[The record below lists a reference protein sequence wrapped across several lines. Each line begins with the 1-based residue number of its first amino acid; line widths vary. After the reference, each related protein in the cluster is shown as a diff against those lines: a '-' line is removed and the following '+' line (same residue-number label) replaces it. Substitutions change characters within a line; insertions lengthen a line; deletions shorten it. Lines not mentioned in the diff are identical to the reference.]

1 MRRSSAELRSSQSST
16 RTTSDARRWP
26 PSWCRGPAH
35 VERSVIDF
43 VARSAEDGIVTGLP
57 FTLAFLGVW
66 VVFRVQRDFDLTV
79 DGTFSV
85 GGAIAAALIVR
96 GSDPWLAL
104 GLAALAGGLGGLLT
118 YTLMRVLDLSMVLT
132 SITVSLGLYSVALFI
147 MGQPNLAVI
156 GHQTIFTWFGERTGL
171 GPRDT
176 VTVVVLSGAIV
187 LLGYL
192 IVGWFLRTEMGLA
205 MRASG
210 INPQMAKT
218 VGISPGVML
227 LSAVVLGNAL
237 SGLSGALLVQQQGF
251 ADVSMGVGII
261 LFGITAVL
269 LGEVAT
275 GGYRPGTVW
284 VWPVLLGA
292 LLYRSLLAAAFRAG
306 VPPQF
311 FQGVTALI
319 VLGSVAL
326 GQLIT
331 RQRERYAAGRARSLN
346 ATVDPSPRSPPRPV
360 RDDDTPRASR

>member
-1 MRRSSAELRSSQSST
+1 
-16 RTTSDARRWP
+16 
-26 PSWCRGPAH
+26 
-35 VERSVIDF
+35 VIDF

-66 VVFRVQRDFDLTV
+66 IVFRIQRDFDLTV

-85 GGAIAAALIVR
+85 GGAIAASWIVR
-96 GSDPWLAL
+96 DLDPWVAL
-104 GLAALAGGLGGLLT
+104 LLAAFVGGLGGLLT
-118 YTLMRVLDLSMVLT
+118 YSLMRLLNLSMVLT

-147 MGQPNLAVI
+147 MGQPNVAVI
-156 GHQTIFTWFGERTGL
+156 GHQTIFTWFGELIGR

-176 VTVVVLSGAIV
+176 VTIVALSGMIV
-187 LLGYL
+187 VAVYML
-192 IVGWFLRTEMGLA
+192 VGQFLKTELGLA

-210 INPQMAKT
+210 VNPQMATT
-218 VGISPGVML
+218 VGISPGLML
-227 LSAVVLGNAL
+227 MVAVILGNAL
-237 SGLSGALLVQQQGF
+237 AGMSGALLTQQQGF

-311 FQGVTALI
+311 FQGMTAVI
-319 VLGSVAL
+319 VLGSVAI

-331 RQRERYAAGRARSLN
+331 RQRERRAAARGRAQRR
-346 ATVDPSPRSPPRPV
+346 DRP
-360 RDDDTPRASR
+360 ASGGGTAGGPA

>member
-1 MRRSSAELRSSQSST
+1 
-16 RTTSDARRWP
+16 
-26 PSWCRGPAH
+26 
-35 VERSVIDF
+35 VIDF

-66 VVFRVQRDFDLTV
+66 IVFRIQRDFDLTV

-85 GGAIAAALIVR
+85 GGAIAASWIVR
-96 GSDPWLAL
+96 DLDPWLAL
-104 GLAALAGGLGGLLT
+104 LLAAAVGGLGGLLT
-118 YTLMRVLDLSMVLT
+118 YSLMRLLNLSMVLT
-132 SITVSLGLYSVALFI
+132 SITVSLGLYSAALFI

-156 GHQTIFTWFGERTGL
+156 GHDTIYTWFGDLIGL

-176 VTVVVLSGAIV
+176 TTIVALSGAIV
-187 LLGYL
+187 IAVYVL
-192 IVGWFLRTEMGLA
+192 VGQFLKTELGLA

-210 INPQMAKT
+210 INPQMSRT
-218 VGISPGVML
+218 VGISPSLML
-227 LSAVVLGNAL
+227 MLAVILGNAL
-237 SGLSGALLVQQQGF
+237 AGMSGALLTQQQGF

-311 FQGVTALI
+311 FQGMTAVI
-319 VLGSVAL
+319 VLGSVAI
-326 GQLIT
+326 GQFIT
-331 RQRERYAAGRARSLN
+331 RQRERRVAARSR
-346 ATVDPSPRSPPRPV
+346 TRPRDRPPSGDGPSGEAV
-360 RDDDTPRASR
+360 

>member
-1 MRRSSAELRSSQSST
+1 M
-16 RTTSDARRWP
+16 
-26 PSWCRGPAH
+26 
-35 VERSVIDF
+35 IDF
-43 VARSAEDGIVTGLP
+43 VTRSAEDGIATGLP

-66 VVFRVQRDFDLTV
+66 LVFRIQRDFDLTV

-85 GGAIAAALIVR
+85 GGALAASWIVRDLDPWVALI
-96 GSDPWLAL
+96 
-104 GLAALAGGLGGLLT
+104 LAAIVGGSGGLLT
-118 YTLMRVLDLSMVLT
+118 YALMRALNLSMVLT

-156 GHQTIFTWFGERTGL
+156 GHETIYTWFAGVTGL
-171 GPRDT
+171 HPRDT
-176 VTVVVLSGAIV
+176 FTIV
-187 LLGYL
+187 LLSGSIVVAGYVV
-192 IVGWFLRTEMGLA
+192 VGQFLKTELGLA

-218 VGISPGVML
+218 VGISPGLML
-227 LSAVVLGNAL
+227 MLAVVIGNAL
-237 SGLSGALLVQQQGF
+237 SGMSGALLAQQQGF

-275 GGYRPGTVW
+275 GGYRPGSVS

-311 FQGVTALI
+311 FQGMTAAI
-319 VLGSVAL
+319 VLGSVAV
-326 GQLIT
+326 GQFIT
-331 RQRERYAAGRARSLN
+331 RQRERRARSRSR
-346 ATVDPSPRSPPRPV
+346 AASGPTGSPPNPRGEPPSVGDSPVGRP
-360 RDDDTPRASR
+360 

>member
-1 MRRSSAELRSSQSST
+1 
-16 RTTSDARRWP
+16 
-26 PSWCRGPAH
+26 
-35 VERSVIDF
+35 VIDF

-66 VVFRVQRDFDLTV
+66 IVFRIQRDFDLTV

-85 GGAIAAALIVR
+85 GGAIAASWIVR
-96 GSDPWLAL
+96 DLDPWVAL
-104 GLAALAGGLGGLLT
+104 LLAAFVGGLGGLLT
-118 YTLMRVLDLSMVLT
+118 YSLMRLLNLSMVLT

-147 MGQPNLAVI
+147 MGQPNVAVI
-156 GHQTIFTWFGERTGL
+156 GHQTIFTWFGELIGR

-176 VTVVVLSGAIV
+176 VTIAALSGMIV
-187 LLGYL
+187 VAVYML
-192 IVGWFLRTEMGLA
+192 VGQFLKTELGLA

-210 INPQMAKT
+210 VNPQMATT
-218 VGISPGVML
+218 VGISPGLML
-227 LSAVVLGNAL
+227 MVAVILGNAL
-237 SGLSGALLVQQQGF
+237 AGMSGALLTQQQGF

-311 FQGVTALI
+311 FQGMTAVI
-319 VLGSVAL
+319 VLGSVAI
-326 GQLIT
+326 GQLNT
-331 RQRERYAAGRARSLN
+331 RQRERRAAARGRAQRR
-346 ATVDPSPRSPPRPV
+346 DRP
-360 RDDDTPRASR
+360 ASGGGTAGGPA

>member
-1 MRRSSAELRSSQSST
+1 M
-16 RTTSDARRWP
+16 
-26 PSWCRGPAH
+26 
-35 VERSVIDF
+35 IDF
-43 VARSAEDGIVTGLP
+43 VTRSAEDGIVTGLP

-66 VVFRVQRDFDLTV
+66 FVFRIQRDFDLTV

-85 GGAIAAALIVR
+85 GGAIAAAWIVHDY
-96 GSDPWLAL
+96 DPWVAL
-104 GLAALAGGLGGLLT
+104 ILAALVGGLGGLLT
-118 YTLMRVLDLSMVLT
+118 YTLMRVLNLSMVLT

-156 GHQTIFTWFGERTGL
+156 GHQTIFTWFADLAGL
-171 GPRDT
+171 RSRDT
-176 VTVVVLSGAIV
+176 VTIILLSGTIV
-187 LLGYL
+187 LAIYFL
-192 IVGWFLRTEMGLA
+192 VGQFLKTELGLA

-210 INPQMAKT
+210 INPQMART
-218 VGISPGVML
+218 AGISPGFML
-227 LSAVVLGNAL
+227 MTAVVIGNAL
-237 SGLSGALLVQQQGF
+237 SGMSGALLTQQQGF

-275 GGYRPGTVW
+275 GGYRPGSVW

-311 FQGVTALI
+311 FQGMTAVI
-319 VLGSVAL
+319 VLGSVAV

-331 RQRERYAAGRARSLN
+331 KQRERRA
-346 ATVDPSPRSPPRPV
+346 
-360 RDDDTPRASR
+360 ASRSRTRAEPTGPPPGSSGPSASNSDPPGASP